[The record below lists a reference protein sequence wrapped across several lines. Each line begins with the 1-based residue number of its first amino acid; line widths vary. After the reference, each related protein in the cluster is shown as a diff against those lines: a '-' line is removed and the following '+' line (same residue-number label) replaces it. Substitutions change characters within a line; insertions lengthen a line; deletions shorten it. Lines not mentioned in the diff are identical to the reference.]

1 MEGGIYSNSY
11 AGFGCQL
18 NANWSFY
25 GAQELQELPELVNG
39 AVEGSDMADLMEN
52 YTQIFDMQAENVND
66 LLSVNVVYVK
76 LGMQE
81 RLMYAVMTEEQIV
94 DETLKLKDM
103 MIQAYAQAGM
113 EVTAMEKAK
122 VTFLGEE
129 HFAIR
134 TMANTQGVAV
144 YMLQI
149 FDYNLGSY
157 GMTLTATS
165 YLEDKTQNVLDMFYT
180 VE

>member
-1 MEGGIYSNSY
+1 MEGGVYSNSY

-66 LLSVNVVYVK
+66 LLSMNVVYVK

-134 TMANTQGVAV
+134 TLANTQGITV

-149 FDYNLGSY
+149 IDYNLGSY